1 MNYCLKNHDRVT
13 AVQEILISLLPDEEH
28 GAGED
33 GEELLVSEASFE
45 ENRVQCRTSVVRGGV
60 RQDAECIEPYAG
72 GATLFPSIRAT
83 RSASAFSIS

>member
-72 GATLFPSIRAT
+72 GAVERRRSEST
-83 RSASAFSIS
+83 RLNSSH